1 MRVSV
6 GRSPGVVSPDVL
18 CHFQDIVAGDMSLK
32 QLWEVNSSPAG
43 TRPAGKVQG
52 WAWGGTSGHSTLG
65 LCLTLPLTPSGH
77 TIWEKVQ
84 VRGHRPW
91 QVRESSGGPGLRV
104 TYLAVGECV
113 LSGACTER
121 V

>member
-52 WAWGGTSGHSTLG
+52 WAWGGTPGPPTLG
-65 LCLTLPLTPSGH
+65 YASLCPLPCQVTPSGKRYKFVATGH
-77 TIWEKVQ
+77 GKYEKVLVDQ
-84 VRGHRPW
+84 D
-91 QVRESSGGPGLRV
+91 SG
-104 TYLAVGECV
+104 
-113 LSGACTER
+113 
-121 V
+121 